1 MLVAVLVGHDNVGP
15 PFFVLVLAAFSVNRF
30 LLAGLSASLPHVVD
44 RDLLVTANS
53 VVPTCGS
60 IAYLSGLGAGG
71 ALHALTDSDPSV
83 IATASVLY
91 LLSSGVA
98 ICCRSSAPTSR
109 RPATPSAR
117 PSATSSRGSS
127 TPPGTCRDWPGWP
140 SPSSRRPASPTG

>member
-1 MLVAVLVGHDNVGP
+1 
-15 PFFVLVLAAFSVNRF
+15 VNRF

-60 IAYLSGLGAGG
+60 VGHLSGPGAGG
-71 ALHALTDSDPSV
+71 ALHALTDSDPVV

-98 ICCRSSAPTSR
+98 MLLPFLGPDLEEGGDAVRE
-109 RPATPSAR
+109 AR
-117 PSATSSRGSS
+117 GGVLKGVRG
-127 TPPGTCRDWPGWP
+127 R
-140 SPSSRRPASPTG
+140 